1 MEIKGKIVV
10 ALPVIEGTNS
20 QTGST
25 WKKQEYVLETM
36 DQYPKKIH
44 FALWGDRVD
53 AVPMNPGD
61 IVEAK
66 VNIESREYNERWY
79 TTIHA
84 WQITKVGTAAEVPAQ
99 QAAPPLSVAPVAEV
113 NHQPPTPVDPEM
125 NKGDDLPF

>member
-44 FALWGDRVD
+44 FSLWGDRVD

-79 TTIHA
+79 TTIRA
-84 WQITKVGTAAEVPAQ
+84 WQITKVGTARETNEQP
-99 QAAPPLSVAPVAEV
+99 APPPSLPPVVEV
-113 NHQPPTPVDPEM
+113 NHQPPTAVDPET